1 MKISDLERK
10 LKAKA
15 DEARNLKVRQ
25 AGPVVGGTVEFE
37 ALVRKTEI
45 YYLGSM
51 ASGKQNESYCIIWYI
66 LGL

>member
-25 AGPVVGGTVEFE
+25 AGPVVGTVEFE
-37 ALVRKTEI
+37 AFARKKGTHYI
-45 YYLGSM
+45 GSM
-51 ASGKQNESYCIIWYI
+51 DSGKQNGNYCKM
-66 LGL
+66 